1 MHMIISF
8 ASVLLIENTRT
19 KTGGDAAVRAAEQ
32 RGAPRSGRGG
42 NRFSKK
48 IGGHP
53 RALRAAS
60 PAVMLGMSRRAPP
73 TPAIMARPSGQRTAG
88 PVLRLGLTAAGGQ
101 RDPGGPRTPTIATQI
116 VRPGTPPSPGTTR
129 HRLRRQP
136 PRESIS

>member
-1 MHMIISF
+1 MPMIISF

-19 KTGGDAAVRAAEQ
+19 KTGGEAAVRAAEQ

-88 PVLRLGLTAAGGQ
+88 PVLRLGLTAAGRQ
-101 RDPGGPRTPTIATQI
+101 RDPGDPRTTTIATRV
-116 VRPGTPPSPGTTR
+116 VRPVTLPSPDRKSTR
-129 HRLRRQP
+129 LKPSHQ
-136 PRESIS
+136 SA

>member
-53 RALRAAS
+53 RALTAAS
-60 PAVMLGMSRRAPP
+60 PAVMLGMSRRDPH
-73 TPAIMARPSGQRTAG
+73 TPALMTRPSRQRKAG
-88 PVLRLGLTAAGGQ
+88 PVLPLGFPAAGHH
-101 RDPGGPRTPTIATQI
+101 RAQI
-116 VRPGTPPSPGTTR
+116 HNTSV
-129 HRLRRQP
+129 
-136 PRESIS
+136 